1 MTETQKFKADAK
13 RLIKYN
19 RANNNGRLDIA
30 QVCKDIVSLFIR
42 TSSVPQTLSRSV
54 AYYWQ
59 ENYSDSLSQDENI
72 PNEEQ
77 IEKLCAFL
85 SFLENSDEDEDLIS
99 DSDWQELAELVNEE
113 AETLPLE
120 VLQDLMKIL
129 VSKGAL

>member
-1 MTETQKFKADAK
+1 M
-13 RLIKYN
+13 
-19 RANNNGRLDIA
+19 
-30 QVCKDIVSLFIR
+30 
-42 TSSVPQTLSRSV
+42 

-59 ENYSDSLSQDENI
+59 ENYIDSLSQDENI
-72 PNEEQ
+72 SNEEQ